1 MPRTVQFTAARTV
14 DVVDAEPLHPA
25 PGQVRVATLSSGIS
39 AGTEMTAYRGTNPY
53 LTSTWDPGLRLFT
66 VSHPERPSY
75 PLLGWGY
82 SEVGRVVEVVPAAT
96 TAGTASGTTGP
107 GAPGDVRVGDLVWGI
122 WGHRS
127 EAVLPA
133 ADLRGHRLPDGLDPV
148 AGCFVRVGAI
158 ALNAVLAADAGL
170 GDTVAVVGQGV
181 IGLLATRFAVLSG
194 ARVVAVEGV
203 PARRERALG
212 CGAAHALEPGPATA
226 AEVRELTGGRGAD
239 VAIDLSGAYPALH
252 EATRLVGADG
262 RVVAAGFY
270 QGEAAGLRLGE
281 EFHHNRVEVV
291 ASQIG
296 AVPSRKRARWDVAR
310 LQETV
315 VGLIAAGRV
324 DVAALV
330 SHRFDVED
338 AAAAY
343 DLLDTRAAQALQ
355 VVLDFPRAGEGS

>member
-1 MPRTVQFTAARTV
+1 MPRAVQFSAERSV
-14 DVVDAEPLHPA
+14 HVVPVDAVDPA

-39 AGTEMTAYRGTNPY
+39 AGTELTAYRGTNPY
-53 LTSTWDPGLRLFT
+53 LTATWDPGQRLFT
-66 VSHPERPSY
+66 DAHPERPSY

-82 SEVGRVVEVVPAAT
+82 SEVGRVVEVVPD
-96 TAGTASGTTGP
+96 GDP
-107 GAPGDVRVGDLVWGI
+107 APGDVGVGDLVWGV

-133 ADLRGHRLPDGLDPV
+133 AALRGHRLPAGLDPV

-158 ALNAVLAADAGL
+158 ALNAVLAADAGV
-170 GDTVAVVGQGV
+170 GDTVAVLGQGV
-181 IGLLATRFAVLSG
+181 IGLLATRFAALGG
-194 ARVVAVEGV
+194 ARVVAVEGL
-203 PARRERALG
+203 PARRERALAL
-212 CGAAHALEPGPATA
+212 GATRALAPGPGTA
-226 AEVRELTGGRGAD
+226 AAVRELTRGRGAD

-296 AVPSRKRARWDVAR
+296 AVPLRKRARWDVAR

-315 VGLIAAGRV
+315 LDLVADGRV
-324 DVAALV
+324 DAAALV

-338 AAAAY
+338 APAAY
-343 DLLDTRAAQALQ
+343 ELLDTRAAEALQ
-355 VVLDFPRAGEGS
+355 VVLDFPGAHGA